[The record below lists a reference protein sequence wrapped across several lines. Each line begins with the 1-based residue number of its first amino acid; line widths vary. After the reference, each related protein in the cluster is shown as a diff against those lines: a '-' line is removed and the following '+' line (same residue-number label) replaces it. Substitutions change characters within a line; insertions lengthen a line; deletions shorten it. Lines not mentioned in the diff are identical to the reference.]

1 MIINFL
7 RSIYITSIILQLVEA
22 RYPYAPPEP
31 NNENKCFEIG
41 ENANGHNE
49 CSEYTGYFIP
59 QTINYSDYASFIT
72 WINYQ
77 GKTENEE
84 FYKTQC
90 NGSASS
96 IKSDSLS
103 ILCSYI
109 VYEAINNNRCSQ
121 NNGYQPPGYACMN
134 ECQNYLNELKT
145 MCPNEKFSSLE
156 TACSKFRNCSG
167 AINRFGTTKTND
179 KMSEILNTSKIAV
192 GAGKTPTDPVTN
204 EVIPDENILNTPN
217 QSINSNENDLNNPNS
232 NGGKENYSSE
242 AVDPRDTSNRPDNLN
257 NESNKHFNKNIL
269 YTLGFMVP
277 LSLFIGFGLIYYRRK
292 MYNKV
297 IDIEKGSYSYQLSSN
312 SGIQNLNSEHSFS
325 STGNHNHNKIFSI
338 GLTDPKCVSTMNIPI
353 TNKNID
359 SREQDNMAS
368 NCVAE
373 LISTATMINAANN
386 ANNNIQPITP
396 NEVNIN
402 INTTFHYNT
411 LNSHHSSSPRQ
422 YASSLNQS
430 DNSFNS
436 NSTNSLKRKLPSYV
450 INSNDVNNNSIKNSS
465 LKRNF
470 PTQLNSISPS
480 SPELDNT
487 PIVDLSLSENDPLLH
502 IKKTNSFYH
511 SSVSS
516 ETKKYN
522 SFIAPISP
530 IISESTQQ
538 KNGHSSNKKEIEK
551 DGQTNQ
557 YTNHLLNKHEV
568 DDIKEEEEVDDNE
581 IENVDVE
588 SEDLPLEEEEEEE
601 ENENIGPSK
610 IFNTHK
616 NKTESTINNN
626 GISVTVD
633 KHSSKYN
640 SAKIPLSVM
649 TVVQEFEPR
658 MEDELALKVNDRILL
673 LKVFDDG
680 WAIGLN
686 QMTGYQGVFPM
697 EYVVS
702 SELIKS
708 TNKFASQIEFR
719 NALPS
724 RTHSQ
729 AFSNFSFSS
738 TTISD
743 SVIRLSDSDFDFNNS
758 LSKSPNISS
767 SKYFTKSSMMES
779 LRKSKLNNSS
789 VIEDSMINNL
799 RKSKLNNSSVIE
811 E

>member
-49 CSEYTGYFIP
+49 CSEYTGYYIP
-59 QTINYSDYASFIT
+59 QTINYSDYSSFTT

-77 GKTENEE
+77 GNTENEE
-84 FYKTQC
+84 FFRTHC

-96 IKSDSLS
+96 ITSDSLS
-103 ILCSYI
+103 ILCSYV
-109 VYEAINNNRCSQ
+109 VYEAIINNRCSQ
-121 NNGYQPPGYACMN
+121 NNGYLAPGYACMN
-134 ECQNYLNELKT
+134 ECQSYLNELRT
-145 MCPNEKFSSLE
+145 ICPNERFSSLE
-156 TACSKFRNCSG
+156 NACSKFRNCG
-167 AINRFGTTKTND
+167 GPLNKLGTTKTND
-179 KMSEILNTSKIAV
+179 KMNDLLNTSKIAV
-192 GAGKTPTDPVTN
+192 GAGKTPSDTETN
-204 EVIPDENILNTPN
+204 KVADEDILNTPN
-217 QSINSNENDLNNPNS
+217 ESISTNENDLNNPNS
-232 NGGKENYSSE
+232 SGKENYSSE
-242 AVDPRDTSNRPDNLN
+242 AVDTRNTNNKPDNV

-269 YTLGFMVP
+269 YTLGFMIP
-277 LSLFIGFGLIYYRRK
+277 LSLFIGFGLIYYHRK

-297 IDIEKGSYSYQLSSN
+297 IDVEKGSYSYQYSNN
-312 SGIQNLNSEHSFS
+312 SGNQNLNSEHSFS
-325 STGNHNHNKIFSI
+325 SGIHNHNKIFSI
-338 GLTDPKCVSTMNIPI
+338 GLTDPKCITTMNIPI

-422 YASSLNQS
+422 YASSLNPS

-436 NSTNSLKRKLPSYV
+436 NSTNSLKRKLPTYA
-450 INSNDVNNNSIKNSS
+450 INSNEVNNNNIKNSS
-465 LKRNF
+465 LKRNL
-470 PTQLNSISPS
+470 PTQLNSLSPS
-480 SPELDNT
+480 SPDLDST

-516 ETKKYN
+516 ENKKYN

-530 IISESTQQ
+530 IVSESIQQ
-538 KNGHSSNKKEIEK
+538 KSSHSSNKKEIEK

-557 YTNHLLNKHEV
+557 YTNHLLNKPEV
-568 DDIKEEEEVDDNE
+568 DDI
-581 IENVDVE
+581 
-588 SEDLPLEEEEEEE
+588 EEEEEEE
-601 ENENIGPSK
+601 EIDDNGSENVESEDLSLEETEEEENGNIGPSK
-610 IFNTHK
+610 IFNTNN